1 MRLWPIFEG
10 AGVATAGLCVALWA
24 APTKGAPA
32 PLKAP
37 KQLSIVDKP
46 IDFGKERTEL
56 TITYRRAHYGD
67 DRYSVTIVPPIVDIE
82 TTLTGMTNFPR
93 ASSSG
98 H

>member
-1 MRLWPIFEG
+1 MRLWPIFAG

-56 TITYRRAHYGD
+56 TITYRRAHYAD
-67 DRYSVTIVPPIVDIE
+67 DRDPVTIVPPMVFLHWTD
-82 TTLTGMTNFPR
+82 TPSFK
-93 ASSSG
+93 
-98 H
+98 